1 MFQFLIGAMRLGIP
15 LGNLSESALFQFL
28 IGAMRPSF
36 VGTNNT
42 ETYDFFSHEKW
53 PFCSSTSHY
62 VKNPAGRHVVLKLS
76 SHDGITFIS
85 MYLNRPAETYEQ
97 VFTLRSTGFFI
108 IFSHHETLTYPNNEI
123 LLSYHCI
130 PTVKANLIVIIY
142 YQPVFCQIQQSLYP
156 AIFHFLI

>member
-1 MFQFLIGAMRLGIP
+1 MFVVSIP
-15 LGNLSESALFQFL
+15 YRCNET
-28 IGAMRPSF
+28 SF

-42 ETYDFFSHEKW
+42 ETYDFFSYEKW